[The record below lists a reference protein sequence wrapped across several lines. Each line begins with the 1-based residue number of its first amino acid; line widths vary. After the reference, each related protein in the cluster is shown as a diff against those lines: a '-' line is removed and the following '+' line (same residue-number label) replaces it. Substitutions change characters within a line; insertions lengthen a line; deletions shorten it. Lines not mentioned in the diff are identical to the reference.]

1 MYHAA
6 QAKKLA
12 SAFPFRQRLNTI
24 ASILCCRS
32 KERKKESK
40 KEPSQGKETLLL
52 DRKIKNLG
60 TEIVERGEAEIE
72 ARASGLAHKRA
83 GVL

>member
-1 MYHAA
+1 LLPL
-6 QAKKLA
+6 Q
-12 SAFPFRQRLNTI
+12 
-24 ASILCCRS
+24 
-32 KERKKESK
+32 RKKESK